1 MRYLVIDLGSSSGKI
16 YLARYSEGRK
26 MEMEEIDHFLMNRS
40 QIQGHVATNVFYIYD
55 RILGV
60 LKQLVRKGIQV
71 QAMGIDSWCSDFA
84 IVDMDSGAITL
95 PVFYRDPWTDNYEE
109 KIEKIL
115 DYESIYQLTSQRKI
129 SNSTLC
135 QLLAYKEEY
144 PRGLK
149 GNKKILFLGDV
160 LMYLFTGNLCSEVSV
175 ASYSQLYSTRKE
187 AWEDRMFQI
196 FDIPKG
202 IQPPVARPGT
212 VLGSVRGTLLKAIG
226 AEDIKVVAPAVHDTA
241 SAAMAVAAREEE
253 NWAFLATGSWFLM
266 SMETEQVADLDQSFR
281 YQLSNTGLAFVK
293 VLLKKNITAM
303 WLVQECKRQWDGMGY
318 NFSYPELAE
327 LAEHAEEFYA
337 AIDTEYEG
345 FNHPEDMVEE
355 IRKFLN
361 KTGQKVPKAEE
372 IGQIVRIIYES
383 IAFQSCRAL
392 KMLEDTRGQEM
403 DVLYVIGGASRIRL
417 LNQFLA
423 DVTGLPVRTG
433 PSEASAMGNALLQ
446 AYGMGQIG
454 SEEEMRKVAGN
465 SWEEEEYLPKEHGK
479 WLQQYQKYRGSCIR
493 D

>member
-1 MRYLVIDLGSSSGKI
+1 MRYLVIDLGSSNGKI
-16 YLARYSEGRK
+16 YLARYSDDKK
-26 MEMEEIDHFLMNRS
+26 MEMEEIDRFPMNRS
-40 QIQGHVATNVFYIYD
+40 QIQGHIATNVFYIYD

-60 LKQLVRKGIQV
+60 LKQLIRKGIKV
-71 QAMGIDSWCSDFA
+71 QAMGIDSWCSDFS

-95 PVFYRDPWTDNYEE
+95 PVFYRDPWTDGYEE
-109 KIEKIL
+109 KVEKIL
-115 DYESIYQLTSQRKI
+115 DYENIYQLTSQRRI
-129 SNSTLC
+129 PNSTLC

-144 PRGLK
+144 PRGLE
-149 GNKKILFLGDV
+149 GNKRILFLGDL

-175 ASYSQLYSTRKE
+175 ASYSQLYSMKKE
-187 AWEDRMFQI
+187 SWEDQIFRI
-196 FDIPKG
+196 FDIPKT

-212 VLGSVRGTLLKAIG
+212 VLGSVRSAVLKEAG

-241 SAAMAVAAREEE
+241 SAAVAVAARKGE

-266 SMETEQVADLDQSFR
+266 SMETEQVENLEKSCR
-281 YQLSNTGLAFVK
+281 YQLSNTGLAFGK

-327 LAEHAEEFYA
+327 HAEEFYA
-337 AIDTEYEG
+337 GIDTEYEG
-345 FNHPEDMVEE
+345 FNHPEDMVGE

-361 KTGQKVPKAEE
+361 DTGQKVPKAEE
-372 IGQIVRIIYES
+372 IGQIMRIIYES

-392 KMLEDTRGQEM
+392 KMLEDTRGQKTE
-403 DVLYVIGGASRIRL
+403 VLYVIGGASRIRL

-423 DVTGLPVRTG
+423 DVTGLPVRIG

-454 SEEEMRKVAGN
+454 SEEEVRKVAGN
-465 SWEEEEYLPKEHGK
+465 SWKEEEYLPREHGK
-479 WLQQYQKYRGSCIR
+479 WLKQYQNYRRSCIR
-493 D
+493 E